1 MNKLKC
7 GMRLGPNVVWEPDTL
22 APTHMYICIV
32 PKQHN
37 IINIAYK
44 MVE

>member
-22 APTHMYICIV
+22 ASTHMYICSVTEILN
-32 PKQHN
+32 K
-37 IINIAYK
+37 NIAYK